1 MSDIDADKTY
11 DYHTAFEISPKK
23 MRMNVP
29 LDINDKPLINIPL
42 PQNHKDAVNLQTL
55 KIMAAGVLFYMKME

>member
-1 MSDIDADKTY
+1 
-11 DYHTAFEISPKK
+11 
-23 MRMNVP
+23 MNVP